1 MANPLTPLDVFRREI
16 GFNPFH
22 FWQLTNERMPLNSE
36 CNTLVKEGMHLTT
49 QALGREDIR
58 LALSEAEN
66 AIVQYMGYDIAPRY
80 RSETL
85 PYSGLPLQL
94 PHGYVRALGTEMLN
108 WITETTVQYLD
119 RDGDGIK
126 ETFEIT
132 FATTITDPDEIVV
145 FFIAAD
151 RIDAEPIEIKPI
163 DISISA
169 GTATITGRSWLMVR
183 PINYH
188 GYNLGALDPDVPGV
202 QAATVDV
209 FRRTAD
215 STNAITVNYANGET
229 HTLLATDPIIVDT
242 RLGMIGLNS
251 YCRVWPSHCGYPVSL
266 TVNYVAGWH
275 APQDWY
281 RAVCALA
288 ATYMEGGICSCDVA
302 LKRLHYWR
310 QDMNKMTAE
319 QISIT
324 QPLQYSNPLG
334 TKIGH
339 DLAWR
344 VMLQYPKIGHA
355 IGV

>member
-1 MANPLTPLDVFRREI
+1 MPLLTPLDIFRKEI
-16 GFNPFH
+16 SYHPWH

-58 LALSEAEN
+58 LALTEAEN
-66 AIVQYMGYDIAPRY
+66 AIAQYMGYDIAPRY

-85 PYSGLPLQL
+85 PYSGFPLQL
-94 PHGYVRALGTEMLN
+94 PYGYVRSLGTEMLN
-108 WITETTVQYLD
+108 WITEATVQYLD

-126 ETFEIT
+126 ETFEIVFST
-132 FATTITDPDEIVV
+132 STDDPDEIAV
-145 FFIAAD
+145 FFVAAD
-151 RIDAEPIEIKPI
+151 RIDAEPVEIKPI
-163 DISISA
+163 DITISA

-188 GYNLGALDPDVPGV
+188 GYNSGALDPDAVGV
-202 QAATVDV
+202 LAQTVDV
-209 FRRTAD
+209 FRRTVGP
-215 STNAITVNYANGET
+215 TNAITVNYQDGT
-229 HTLLATDPIIVDT
+229 TLTYTAADLRILDE
-242 RLGMIGLNS
+242 RLGIIGNPVV
-251 YCRVWPSHCGYPVSL
+251 CRPWPTDCGYPVSM

-310 QDMNKMTAE
+310 QDMNKATAE
-319 QISIT
+319 QISMV
-324 QPLQYSNPLG
+324 QPLQLANPLG

-344 VMLQYPKIGHA
+344 VMLQYPKLGHA